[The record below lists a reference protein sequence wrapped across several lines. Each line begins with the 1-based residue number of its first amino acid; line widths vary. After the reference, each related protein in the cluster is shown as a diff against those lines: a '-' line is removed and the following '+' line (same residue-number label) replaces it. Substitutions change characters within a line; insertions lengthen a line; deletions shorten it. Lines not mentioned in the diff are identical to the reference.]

1 MQKALSFL
9 ISVIIAVVLLN
20 CMFYIA
26 IALIKTAEAYKM
38 VWEGRLHARPGAIIA
53 ESVDSFLIAIFFI
66 IFAIGIAKLFL
77 PPNNLLN
84 RINLPW
90 LKVDS
95 FSALKLV
102 MWETLLTTLLVYY
115 VIKAVASGEELQWT
129 TLVLPAGILM
139 LAIAYFLMKKG
150 H

>member
-9 ISVIIAVVLLN
+9 ISVIIAVVILN
-20 CMFYIA
+20 CIFYIA
-26 IALIKTAEAYKM
+26 IALMKTAEAYM
-38 VWEGRLHARPGAIIA
+38 MIVEGRLHDRPGAIIA

-66 IFAIGIAKLFL
+66 IFAIGISKLFL
-77 PPNNLLN
+77 PPTNILN

-90 LKVDS
+90 LKVES

-115 VIKAVASGEELQWT
+115 VIKAVASGEEPQWT
-129 TLVLPAGILM
+129 TLVLPGGILM
-139 LAIAYFLMKKG
+139 LAVAYFLMKKG